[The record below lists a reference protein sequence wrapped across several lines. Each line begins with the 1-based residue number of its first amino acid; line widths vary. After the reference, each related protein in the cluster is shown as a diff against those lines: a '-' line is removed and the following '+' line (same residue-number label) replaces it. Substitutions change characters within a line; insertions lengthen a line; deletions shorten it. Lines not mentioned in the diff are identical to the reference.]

1 MAHTKRALSDL
12 QEPQSRVEGLLF
24 EIAKLLNGAA
34 IQGPAGK
41 SAYQIAVENGFVGDE
56 AAWLLS
62 LKGAK
67 GEAGATGPKGEK
79 GDPGATGAK
88 GEKGDPGAKP
98 VKGVDYW
105 TQVDIQEIHTYIDQ
119 KIAEALA
126 PK

>member
-1 MAHTKRALSDL
+1 MTHTKRALSDL
-12 QEPQSRVEGLLF
+12 PAPQSRVEGLLF

-62 LKGAK
+62 LKG
-67 GEAGATGPKGEK
+67 EK
-79 GDPGATGAK
+79 GDPGAIGAK

-105 TQVDIQEIHTYIDQ
+105 TQADIQEIHTYIDQ

>member
-1 MAHTKRALSDL
+1 MKDNQRALSDL
-12 QEPQSRVEGLLF
+12 PKPQSRVEGLLF
-24 EIAKLLNGAA
+24 EIAKSLNGAA

-62 LKGAK
+62 LKGA
-67 GEAGATGPKGEK
+67 TGPKGEK

-105 TQVDIQEIHTYIDQ
+105 TQADIQEIHTYIDQ

>member
-1 MAHTKRALSDL
+1 MKDNQRALSDL
-12 QEPQSRVEGLLF
+12 PKPQSRVEGLLF
-24 EIAKLLNGAA
+24 EIAKSLNGAA

-67 GEAGATGPKGEK
+67 GEVGATGPKGPP
-79 GDPGATGAK
+79 GQPGAT

-105 TQVDIQEIHTYIDQ
+105 TQADIQEIHTYIDQ